1 MSVHAKRVDN
11 KFIIKGCLFAANELR
26 ITKHKLQTADN
37 VLSALTCI
45 LFCCL
50 MSAATLFFAG
60 CSAEQKVDNTHIDLY
75 VDAVTL
81 AERSEREKAIKKLNS
96 AVQINE
102 SFTLAYSL
110 LGEIYQE
117 MQDYEKSAASYE
129 KATEL
134 NPWSFN
140 DHFNL
145 GRVYQLM
152 KKFTQAVRAYSRA
165 CELKPEHLE
174 AHLNN
179 AKCYYE
185 IQDYQNALLYGER
198 AERIDPN
205 TAEVQKIL
213 GDVYGSQKDYELAIS
228 SYKRSLEIDSSNPAV
243 MASLAVAYLN
253 TNRNEPAKVLLETVL
268 QIQPDSKTAYQY
280 LGYCYL
286 QLYSQAVEL
295 HKKASQT
302 NTQEPELIASL
313 KEKADKILDDATESY
328 SRAIEI
334 NDKDWEALRGLGVA
348 YMLKARRDKD
358 NMLKEKALEQWQ
370 RSLEVN
376 PQQPDRERLLKLI
389 AYYSK
394 QE

>member
-1 MSVHAKRVDN
+1 MSVHAKRVDSR
-11 KFIIKGCLFAANELR
+11 FIADNRRFRTNIPRATN
-26 ITKHKLQTADN
+26 HKSQTAEYIPC
-37 VLSALTCI
+37 VIPGTLFFCLISAGL
-45 LFCCL
+45 
-50 MSAATLFFAG
+50 LFFAG
-60 CSAEQKVDNTHIDLY
+60 CGAGQKADNTHIDLY
-75 VDAVTL
+75 VDAITL
-81 AERSEREKAIKKLNS
+81 AEHSEREEAIKKLNS

-102 SFTLAYSL
+102 SFSLAYSL

-117 MQDYEKSAASYE
+117 MQDYERSAASYE
-129 KATEL
+129 KVTEL

-152 KKFTQAVRAYSRA
+152 KKFTQAVRAYSRS

-198 AERIDPN
+198 AERINPN

-253 TNRNEPAKVLLETVL
+253 TNRNEPA
-268 QIQPDSKTAYQY
+268 
-280 LGYCYL
+280 
-286 QLYSQAVEL
+286 
-295 HKKASQT
+295 
-302 NTQEPELIASL
+302 
-313 KEKADKILDDATESY
+313 
-328 SRAIEI
+328 
-334 NDKDWEALRGLGVA
+334 
-348 YMLKARRDKD
+348 
-358 NMLKEKALEQWQ
+358 
-370 RSLEVN
+370 
-376 PQQPDRERLLKLI
+376 
-389 AYYSK
+389 
-394 QE
+394 

>member
-1 MSVHAKRVDN
+1 MSVHAKRVDSR
-11 KFIIKGCLFAANELR
+11 FIADNRRFRANVPR
-26 ITKHKLQTADN
+26 ATNHKSQTAEYIPC
-37 VLSALTCI
+37 VIPGTLFFCLISAGL
-45 LFCCL
+45 
-50 MSAATLFFAG
+50 LFFAG
-60 CSAEQKVDNTHIDLY
+60 CGAGQKADNTHIDLY
-75 VDAVTL
+75 VDAITL
-81 AERSEREKAIKKLNS
+81 AEHSEREEAIKKLNS

-102 SFTLAYSL
+102 SFSLAYSL

-117 MQDYEKSAASYE
+117 MQDYERSAASYE

-140 DHFNL
+140 NHFNL

-243 MASLAVAYLN
+243 IASLAVAYLN

-334 NDKDWEALRGLGVA
+334 DDKDWEALRGLGVA
-348 YMLKARRDKD
+348 YMLRARRDKD
-358 NMLKEKALEQWQ
+358 NALKEKALEQWQ

-394 QE
+394 

>member
-1 MSVHAKRVDN
+1 MSVSAQRVDN
-11 KFIIKGCLFAANELR
+11 KFIIDGLVFSEYELR
-26 ITKHKLQTADN
+26 ITGHKLQTADN
-37 VLSALTCI
+37 VVSALSCI
-45 LFCCL
+45 LFCWL
-50 MSAATLFFAG
+50 MSAALLFFGG
-60 CSAEQKVDNTHIDLY
+60 CSAGQKVDNTHIDLY

-102 SFTLAYSL
+102 SFSLAYSL

-117 MQDYEKSAASYE
+117 MQDYEKSAVSYE

-145 GRVYQLM
+145 GRVYQLI

-228 SYKRSLEIDSSNPAV
+228 SYKRSLEIDGNNPAV

-268 QIQPDSKTAYQY
+268 QIQPDSKTAYKY

-328 SRAIEI
+328 SRVIEI

-348 YMLKARRDKD
+348 YMLRARRDKD
-358 NMLKEKALEQWQ
+358 NALKEKALEQWH
-370 RSLEVN
+370 RSLEIN
-376 PQQPDRERLLKLI
+376 PQQPERERLLKLI

>member
-1 MSVHAKRVDN
+1 VSVRTKRVDN
-11 KFIIKGCLFAANELR
+11 KFIIDGCLFAEDDLR
-26 ITKHKLQTADN
+26 ITNRKLQTADN
-37 VLSALTCI
+37 VLSALSCI

-50 MSAATLFFAG
+50 MSVATLFFAG

-81 AERSEREKAIKKLNS
+81 AEHSERKKAIKKLNS

-102 SFTLAYSL
+102 SFSLAYSL

-117 MQDYEKSAASYE
+117 IQDYERSAASYE

-152 KKFTQAVRAYSRA
+152 KKFAQAVRAYSRA

-174 AHLNN
+174 AHLNSGR
-179 AKCYYE
+179 CYYE
-185 IQDYQNALLYGER
+185 IQDYQNALLYVER
-198 AERIDPN
+198 AEHINPN

-228 SYKRSLEIDSSNPAV
+228 SYKRSLEIDSGNSAV

-268 QIQPDSKTAYQY
+268 QIQPDSRTANQY

-295 HKKASQT
+295 YKKASQT
-302 NTQEPELIASL
+302 DIQEPDIIASL
-313 KEKADKILDDATESY
+313 KEKADKILHQAAESY
-328 SRAIEI
+328 SRAIEL

-348 YMLKARRDKD
+348 YMLRARRDKD
-358 NMLKEKALEQWQ
+358 NALKGKALEQWR
-370 RSLEVN
+370 RSLEIN
-376 PQQPDRERLLKLI
+376 PQQPERERLLKLI

>member
-1 MSVHAKRVDN
+1 VSVHEKRVDSR
-11 KFIIKGCLFAANELR
+11 FIADNRRFRANVPR
-26 ITKHKLQTADN
+26 ATNHKSQTAEYIPC
-37 VLSALTCI
+37 VIPGTLFFCLISAGL
-45 LFCCL
+45 
-50 MSAATLFFAG
+50 LFFAG
-60 CSAEQKVDNTHIDLY
+60 CGAGQKADNTHIDLY
-75 VDAVTL
+75 VDAITL
-81 AERSEREKAIKKLNS
+81 AEHSEREEAIKKLNS

-102 SFTLAYSL
+102 SFSLAYSL

-117 MQDYEKSAASYE
+117 MQDYERSAASYE

-140 DHFNL
+140 NHFNL

-243 MASLAVAYLN
+243 IASLAVAYLN
-253 TNRNEPAKVLLETVL
+253 
-268 QIQPDSKTAYQY
+268 
-280 LGYCYL
+280 
-286 QLYSQAVEL
+286 
-295 HKKASQT
+295 
-302 NTQEPELIASL
+302 
-313 KEKADKILDDATESY
+313 
-328 SRAIEI
+328 
-334 NDKDWEALRGLGVA
+334 
-348 YMLKARRDKD
+348 
-358 NMLKEKALEQWQ
+358 
-370 RSLEVN
+370 
-376 PQQPDRERLLKLI
+376 
-389 AYYSK
+389 
-394 QE
+394 

>member
-1 MSVHAKRVDN
+1 VSVRMKRVDN
-11 KFIIKGCLFAANELR
+11 KFIIDVCLFAANDLR
-26 ITKHKLQTADN
+26 ITNHKLQTAGC
-37 VLSALTCI
+37 VLSVLSCV
-45 LFCCL
+45 LFFCL
-50 MSAATLFFAG
+50 MSGVLIFFTG
-60 CSAEQKVDNTHIDLY
+60 CGGARQQADNTHIELY

-81 AERSEREKAIKKLNS
+81 TERSEKEKAINKLNS
-96 AVQINE
+96 AIQRNE
-102 SFTLAYSL
+102 SFSLAYSL

-117 MQDYEKSAASYE
+117 MQDYESSAASYE

-140 DHFNL
+140 DNFNL

-152 KKFTQAVRAYSRA
+152 KKFAEAVRAYNRA
-165 CELKPEHLE
+165 CELNEYHLG

-179 AKCYYE
+179 ARCYYE
-185 IQDYQNALLYGER
+185 LEDYQNALLYGEQ

-205 TAEVQKIL
+205 AGEVQKIL
-213 GDVYGSQKDYELAIS
+213 GDVYGSQKDYDLAIS
-228 SYKRSLEIDSSNPAV
+228 SYKRALEIDSSDPEV
-243 MASLAVAYLN
+243 MASLAIAYLR

-268 QIQPDSKTAYQY
+268 QIQPENNIAYQY

-286 QLYSQAVEL
+286 QLYSQAIEL
-295 HKKASQT
+295 YNKATKVST
-302 NTQEPELIASL
+302 EEPELIASL
-313 KEKADKILDDATESY
+313 KEKADKILDEATESY

-334 NDKDWEALRGLGVA
+334 NAKDWEALRGLGVA

-358 NMLKEKALEQWQ
+358 NMLKEKGLEQWQ

-394 QE
+394 